1 MPFVPVICPLLGGH
15 VVGRDGL
22 QCDPRKI
29 ADVKG
34 WPVPDCLKS
43 VRQFLGFVGYYRRF
57 IPNFADLAEPLLAL
71 TGKDVLFVWRPACEV
86 SFTGL
91 RDAMVR
97 APILAFPTESGD
109 YVLDTDAS
117 NFGLGGVLSQI
128 QNGVECVI
136 AYCSRAL
143 RPSQRKYC
151 TTKREM
157 LAVVSMCIQFRS
169 YLRGARFTLR
179 TDHKS
184 LVWLHRFKDTEGMMA
199 RWLHTLHQF
208 QFTIVHRAG
217 RDHGNA
223 DGLSRAPT
231 DPCRQCT
238 RVDTSVVVA
247 DQPFDD
253 ASLGGEDWVAQL
265 DDDLSRPASQSGE
278 VFNIT
283 TLQKEDPTCI
293 TLLEWIRSD
302 NFPPWAEVKSMCPEL
317 RFLWHH
323 RNNLSV
329 DTNGVLWRKRS
340 SQTSQL
346 QLLVP
351 KPGRKNLFLNYH
363 ATLIGGHL
371 GRNRTLARLNHR
383 FYWSGMA
390 DDVGD
395 WL

>member
-1 MPFVPVICPLLGGH
+1 MGH

-29 ADVKG
+29 AAR

-57 IPNFADLAEPLLAL
+57 IQNFADLAEPLVAL
-71 TGKDVLFVWRPACEV
+71 TRKDVPFVWRLACEV
-86 SFTGL
+86 SFAGL

-109 YVLDTDAS
+109 YVLDTDSS

-151 TTKREM
+151 ITKREM

-169 YLRGARFTLR
+169 YLRGAKFTLR

-208 QFTIVHRAG
+208 QFTIVHRAR

-238 RVDTSVVVA
+238 WVECPRIYTSVVVA
-247 DQPFDD
+247 NQPFDD
-253 ASLGGEDWVAQL
+253 ASMGDSEDDDLIPIQSGEDWVAQL

-283 TLQKEDPTCI
+283 TLQKEDPTCM

-302 NFPPWAEVKSMCPEL
+302 NFPL
-317 RFLWHH
+317 
-323 RNNLSV
+323 
-329 DTNGVLWRKRS
+329 
-340 SQTSQL
+340 
-346 QLLVP
+346 
-351 KPGRKNLFLNYH
+351 GRK
-363 ATLIGGHL
+363 
-371 GRNRTLARLNHR
+371 
-383 FYWSGMA
+383 
-390 DDVGD
+390 
-395 WL
+395 

>member
-1 MPFVPVICPLLGGH
+1 MI
-15 VVGRDGL
+15 
-22 QCDPRKI
+22 
-29 ADVKG
+29 
-34 WPVPDCLKS
+34 
-43 VRQFLGFVGYYRRF
+43 
-57 IPNFADLAEPLLAL
+57 
-71 TGKDVLFVWRPACEV
+71 
-86 SFTGL
+86 
-91 RDAMVR
+91 R

-128 QNGVECVI
+128 QSGVECVI

-151 TTKREM
+151 IMKREM

-169 YLRGARFTLR
+169 YLRGAKFTLR

-217 RDHGNA
+217 SDHGNA

-238 RVDTSVVVA
+238 RVECPRVNTSVVVA

-253 ASLGGEDWVAQL
+253 VSVGDSEDDDLIPLQSGEDWIAQL

-278 VFNIT
+278 VFSIT
-283 TLQKEDPTCI
+283 ALQMEDPTCV

-302 NFPPWAEVKSMCPEL
+302 TFPPWTEVKSLCPEL
-317 RFLWHH
+317 RFLGHH
-323 RNNLSV
+323 RNNLSA

-340 SQTSQL
+340 SAVSQL
-346 QLLVP
+346 QLIVP
-351 KPGRKNLFLNYH
+351 KPGRE
-363 ATLIGGHL
+363 
-371 GRNRTLARLNHR
+371 
-383 FYWSGMA
+383 
-390 DDVGD
+390 
-395 WL
+395 